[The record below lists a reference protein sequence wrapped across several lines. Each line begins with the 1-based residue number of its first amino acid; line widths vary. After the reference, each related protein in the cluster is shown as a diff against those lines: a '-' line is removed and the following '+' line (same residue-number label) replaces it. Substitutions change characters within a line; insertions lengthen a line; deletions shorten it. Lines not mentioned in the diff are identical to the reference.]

1 MTDLNKA
8 DIVETAL
15 MAEAD
20 ALAAIGRDYAAQLI
34 RDLVAGGN
42 LPLSSAVN
50 IFDAI
55 RAAA

>member
-1 MTDLNKA
+1 MTDLEKA
-8 DIVETAL
+8 DVVETAL

-20 ALAAIGRDYAAQLI
+20 KLESIGRDNAAQLI

-42 LPLSSAVN
+42 IPLLSAVN

-55 RAAA
+55 RAA

>member
-1 MTDLNKA
+1 MTNLNKA

-20 ALAAIGRDYAAQLI
+20 ALAAIGRDHAAQLI
-34 RDLVAGGN
+34 RDLVGRGN
-42 LPLSSAVN
+42 LPLASAVN